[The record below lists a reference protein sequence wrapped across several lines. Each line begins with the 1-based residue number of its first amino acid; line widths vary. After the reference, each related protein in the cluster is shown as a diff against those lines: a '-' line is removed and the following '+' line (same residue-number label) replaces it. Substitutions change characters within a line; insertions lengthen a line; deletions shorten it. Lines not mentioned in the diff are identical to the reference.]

1 MGIIW
6 SFVASLI
13 LSEIGRNIET
23 GIAGSIVHATFGAVI
38 LLVLLRVI
46 KRTCLFCVRFRL

>member
-6 SFVASLI
+6 SFVAGLI

-46 KRTCLFCVRFRL
+46 KRT